1 MVDGHPEVF
10 PVNHVYDRERG
21 CFAFPTNSGTE
32 VHAALGWPWVAF
44 EVDGIDPDGSGGWNV
59 PWRAGSRVRWLR
71 IVPSKVTGRR
81 ICAGDRGITLG
92 MS

>member
-44 EVDGIDPDGSGGWNV
+44 EVDGIDPDGSVVGACSLSVV
-59 PWRAGSRVRWLR
+59 PRSHRA
-71 IVPSKVTGRR
+71 
-81 ICAGDRGITLG
+81 
-92 MS
+92 